1 MRRLSPHRENHQ
13 ETTGFQGDHLLT
25 VPIIHPKPQPAD
37 RQLYQPPTTAKVGP
51 LSSLRPLCA
60 RRQPASCS
68 SPLKKMRVEEPKTT
82 GCGRAVLLEPKSAP
96 CTSPAPCVRPLRSP
110 SSLSPG
116 RAPHSPEAAGG
127 QMPAPQP
134 SLGDGVCRTDFGP
147 HGRPPAAPAHRKQT
161 ALGWECRPEPG
172 GLALRR
178 DSGAAHGPDRKQG
191 APQRVS
197 VCFLAQASRPRGT
210 GAALSGPLQRR
221 DRHRGL
227 RPTCLRPH
235 QNTRTR
241 LRTQMG
247 LTPNSTL
254 FFKSNF
260 FLLW

>member
-37 RQLYQPPTTAKVGP
+37 GQLYQPPTTAKVGP

-172 GLALRR
+172 AWPCAETLERPTDRIESRAPHSVFPCASLLRLLGRGGQALLLVAR
-178 DSGAAHGPDRKQG
+178 
-191 APQRVS
+191 
-197 VCFLAQASRPRGT
+197 SRGGT
-210 GAALSGPLQRR
+210 GTEG
-221 DRHRGL
+221 
-227 RPTCLRPH
+227 
-235 QNTRTR
+235 
-241 LRTQMG
+241 
-247 LTPNSTL
+247 
-254 FFKSNF
+254 
-260 FLLW
+260 